1 MRFEIRREIVRG
13 MEDALRAR
21 IVELEQELR
30 DTKARAR
37 LERAALK
44 AEMRAELV
52 DRQANAARVADR
64 QRALFER
71 GVAQSGQ
78 LQASERAKASAGYIE
93 AALTTLC
100 PFSVAQ
106 PGGCNELA

>member
-1 MRFEIRREIVRG
+1 
-13 MEDALRAR
+13 
-21 IVELEQELR
+21 
-30 DTKARAR
+30 
-37 LERAALK
+37 
-44 AEMRAELV
+44 MRAELV

-106 PGGCNELA
+106 PGGCNELGKRISKCRGRVKGVPRVGRVARIVRRLVEVRRDAI